1 MQDQLN
7 WDDSYAIARSLM
19 AAHPDQDL
27 EAVSLLQIH
36 SWTLQLS
43 DFHDDPQLSNEA
55 ILLAIFR
62 DWFEEVNI
70 K

>member
-27 EAVSLLQIH
+27 EAVSLSQIH